1 MKNRYNE
8 LNKHLQK
15 QIDELINSMASHQ
28 VGVRETPDTHPSLTV
43 GELKEILAK
52 FEDHVQVAVDVSDIL
67 EMDCSTYGVNLKNF
81 VVDEAEVSDCITLL
95 PFHPYDVFPEELL

>member
-43 GELKEILAK
+43 GELKGILDK
-52 FEDHVQVAVDVSDIL
+52 FEDHVEVAVDVSDIL

-81 VVDEAEVSDCITLL
+81 VLDEAEVSDCITLL